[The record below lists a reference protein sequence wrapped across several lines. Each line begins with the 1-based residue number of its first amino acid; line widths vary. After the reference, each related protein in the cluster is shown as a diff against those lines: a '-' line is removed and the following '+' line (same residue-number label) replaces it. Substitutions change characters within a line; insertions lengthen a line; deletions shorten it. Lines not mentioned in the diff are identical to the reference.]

1 MINVLF
7 VDDEPDIIEVARIYL
22 EKDPDIRVTPAHSAI
37 SALEKIQE
45 MSFDVI
51 VSDHE
56 MPDLDGIA
64 FLNRLKGEGF
74 EIPFIMYTG
83 RSREKVVIEALNSGA
98 FFLLQKGDISPRTQ
112 FLEMHNVILK
122 AVGKRRALEKL
133 RESEERYR
141 TLAESAHDV
150 IFILDPQGVL
160 KYVNTYGAMMLGRE
174 PGQLVGKKLPDFFPV
189 DIAQE
194 FDTNLETVYRSGTPL
209 SHISRIPG
217 KQDTVWLETWLVP
230 LRDHENRVFELMGLS
245 RDISER
251 MVMEEAIRASEM
263 KFRTLL
269 DQAADAIFI
278 TEPTTGKILE
288 MNRQAQLITGACKEE
303 LVGKTISDLFE
314 AEDKE
319 AWKRHFLS
327 SEDNSTTILSDAH
340 IITTSQKEIMV
351 DVTCTCVAI
360 GQDAYNQVVIRDITE
375 RNRTM
380 MLLKQ
385 QQQQLEATNREL
397 ESFAYSVS
405 HDLRAPARVI
415 EGYATILLDK
425 YGGEVR
431 PEMKYIIERVMTATK
446 KMQNLITDLLGL
458 SRVNKADFRSEP
470 VDLTSLARG
479 IVRDLRSEDPERVV
493 DIFISP
499 DMTLLGDKALL
510 EVMLRNLIENAWKYT
525 SRRDNPKIE
534 IREEKGQ
541 NGSPVFV
548 VMDNGA
554 GFDAVSAQDLFAP
567 FKRYHSESEFSGTG
581 IGLAI
586 VQRIVHRHGGKIWA
600 ESLPGKGAAFFFSF
614 P

>member
-7 VDDEPDIIEVARIYL
+7 VDDEPDIIEVAKLYL
-22 EKDPDIRVTPAHSAI
+22 EKDPDIRVSPAHSAI

-45 MSFDVI
+45 MPFDVI

-64 FLNRLKGEGF
+64 FLNRLKREGC

-98 FFLLQKGDISPRTQ
+98 FFLLQKGDVSPRTQ
-112 FLEMHNVILK
+112 FLEMRDVILK
-122 AVGKRRALEKL
+122 AVGRRRALEKL
-133 RESEERYR
+133 KESEERYR
-141 TLAESAHDV
+141 TLAESAHDA

-174 PGQLVGKKLPDFFPV
+174 SGQLVGKTIPDFFPA

-194 FDTNLETVYRSGTPL
+194 FNTHLEKVYRSVTPF

-217 KQDTVWLETWLVP
+217 KQGIIWLETWLVP
-230 LRDHENRVFELMGLS
+230 LLDKDHRVFELMGRS

-251 MVMEEAIRASEM
+251 MVMEEALRASEM

-269 DQAADAIFI
+269 DQAADALFL

-288 MNRQAQLITGACKEE
+288 VNRQALSITGMSQEE
-303 LVGKTISDLFE
+303 LVRKTIPEILRDSDR
-314 AEDKE
+314 E
-319 AWKRHFLS
+319 AWNRYILDS
-327 SEDNSTTILSDAH
+327 RENSATVLSDIS
-340 IITTSQKEIMV
+340 IIGRPHHEIPV
-351 DVTCTCVAI
+351 DITCTYVAI
-360 GQDAYNQVVIRDITE
+360 GDDAYNQVVIRDVTE

-385 QQQQLEATNREL
+385 QQQQLEATNHEL
-397 ESFAYSVS
+397 EAFAYSVS

-425 YGGEVR
+425 FGGDAK

-446 KMQNLITDLLGL
+446 KMQNLITDLLRL

-470 VDLTSLARG
+470 VDLTSMARG
-479 IVRDLRSEDPERVV
+479 IVADLRSEDPERVV
-493 DIFISP
+493 DVFVSP
-499 DMTLLGDKALL
+499 DMVIEGDKALL
-510 EVMLRNLIENAWKYT
+510 EVMLRNLIGNAWKYT
-525 SRRDNPKIE
+525 SRKDNPRIE
-534 IREEKGQ
+534 IREERSQ
-541 NGSPVFV
+541 NGTPVFV
-548 VMDNGA
+548 VRDNGA
-554 GFDAVSAQDLFAP
+554 GFDAASASDLFAP
-567 FKRYHSESEFSGTG
+567 FKRFHAESDFSGIG

-586 VQRIVHRHGGKIWA
+586 VQRIVHRHGGTVWA
-600 ESLPGKGAAFFFSF
+600 ESMPGKGAAFFFSF